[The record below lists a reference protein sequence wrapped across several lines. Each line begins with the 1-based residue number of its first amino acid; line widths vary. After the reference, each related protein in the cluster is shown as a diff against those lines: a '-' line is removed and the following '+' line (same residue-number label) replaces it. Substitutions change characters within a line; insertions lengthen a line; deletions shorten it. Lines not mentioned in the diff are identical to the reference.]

1 MRSFTLLFNLLIIT
15 IFFGCTDDPAVPS
28 DTYACDI
35 PDDAQTDHPDA
46 GRLQMALEEAT
57 ANGLIGQVAV
67 IRNNEGTFMGAAGK
81 ADLASDID
89 MEVCHRMIIASCTKT
104 FTATLIFQLAEEGL
118 IDLNE
123 PVSTYLPA
131 AWIARTGNAHRASIL
146 QVLSH
151 RSGIPDY
158 YTARFELDRLDK
170 FSNHFTGLDIL
181 AYTDDLEPEFEPGT
195 TYSYSNTNYLLL
207 GLVIEQILNTNLDNA
222 FREAFFEPL
231 GMASASFPDGS
242 PDDMIKGYGAITDD
256 RVIET
261 ERLYGD
267 ELGSGDGGLVMNTYD
282 LATFIRALGSGQLLS
297 PTSFAQMTDWFDLPD
312 YWTDS
317 DYGFSRNGFGLE
329 YYQTPHGPA
338 FGHFGGVD
346 GFNSIMLYFPEQ
358 QTTFATMINGAVDF
372 EGRLQFY
379 QEAQRI
385 LFE

>member
-1 MRSFTLLFNLLIIT
+1 MRYFILLFSILT
-15 IFFGCTDDPAVPS
+15 TTFSGCADDLMVPADS
-28 DTYACDI
+28 YACDL
-35 PDDAQTDHPDA
+35 PDNTLTDHPDA
-46 GRLQMALEEAT
+46 GQLQLALEEAT

-67 IRNNEGTFMGAAGK
+67 IRNNQGTFMGAAGK
-81 ADLASDID
+81 ADLANNID

-104 FTATLIFQLAEEGL
+104 FTATLIFQLAEKGL
-118 IDLNE
+118 IDLND
-123 PVSTYLPA
+123 PVSTYLPED
-131 AWIARTGNAHRASIL
+131 WIARTGNAHRASML
-146 QVLSH
+146 QLLSH

-158 YTARFELDRLDK
+158 YTARFELDRIDK

-181 AYTDDLEPEFEPGT
+181 AYTDDLEPEFEPGA

-207 GLVIEQILNTNLDNA
+207 GLVIEQILDTSLDDA

-231 GMASASFPDGS
+231 GMASASFPGGS

-267 ELGSGDGGLVMNTYD
+267 ELGSGDGGLVMNTFD
-282 LATFIRALGSGQLLS
+282 LATFIEALGSGQLLS
-297 PTSFAQMTDWFDLPD
+297 PDSFDQMTDWFDLPE
-312 YWTDS
+312 YWTDA

-346 GFNSIMLYFPEQ
+346 GFVSIMLYFPEQ
-358 QTTFATMINGAVDF
+358 QTTFVTMINGAVDF
-372 EGRLQFY
+372 AGRLEFY
-379 QEAQRI
+379 REAQRI